1 MNVSRKELTP
11 EYVNKKMQTIY
22 LDDGG
27 TICSYHDEDGE
38 ISSRVYHLM
47 EGVTLVYKDVHREEF
62 ISNWRYTPHDALI
75 IEYCKEGKL
84 ECQVD
89 EDYLYHGSRD
99 LIVFRTDYNVR
110 KLSYPVRNYHSV
122 AICIDLENLSPN
134 LMVLL
139 ERICLDI
146 DSLLELYHLD
156 KQYFCVLKEN
166 RKLQTLFEEICHAPR
181 RLKDI
186 YWQIKVFELLLLLV
200 SCTEIDDC
208 PKQRISKAQAEIA
221 KAVHQYMTEHLY
233 ERFTI
238 EELAEKFSISTTS
251 LKASFRIVYGVSVKR
266 FDREQ
271 KMHAAA
277 LMLKQTNRKVGDI
290 ASVFGY
296 ANSSKFSAMFKSII
310 GKMPLEYRAE
320 MGNDIMLE
328 ENKNIL

>member
-1 MNVSRKELTP
+1 MNVLKKQLTP
-11 EYVNKKMQTIY
+11 EYVNKQMQTIC

-27 TICSYHDEDGE
+27 KRSFYCDEDGE
-38 ISSRVYHLM
+38 ISSTVYHLM
-47 EGVTLVYKDVHREEF
+47 EGVTLVYKDVWREEF
-62 ISNWRYTPHDALI
+62 ISNWRYNPHDALI
-75 IEYCKEGKL
+75 IEYCREGKL
-84 ECQVD
+84 ECEID
-89 EDYLYHGSRD
+89 EEYLYHGLRD

-110 KLSYPVRNYHSV
+110 KLSYPVRNYHSI

-134 LMVLL
+134 LRALF
-139 ERICLDI
+139 ERINLDV
-146 DSLLELYHLD
+146 DTLLNKYYLD

-166 RKLQTLFEEICHAPR
+166 EKIQTLFEEICHAPKK
-181 RLKDI
+181 LKTI

-320 MGNDIMLE
+320 MDNDIMLE